1 MSQLVQIAPGVV
13 FSADVLGPE
22 WARKYQQIDG
32 GEMLSGNAQSAARR
46 GRPAKESDQVAHETT
61 SSQMSLL

>member
-13 FSADVLGPE
+13 FSANVLGAD
-22 WARKYQQIDG
+22 WARKYQQISEIEVQNG
-32 GEMLSGNAQSAARR
+32 HAQSAIRL
-46 GRPAKESDQVAHETT
+46 GPPEKEADQAIHEST